1 MPNPAIWGDDP
12 VREVIIV
19 AVVFLLVGLFNA
31 WRLGWFSRKA
41 GKRRAAVLG
50 GGILVLLLM
59 GVWLFLGK

>member
-31 WRLGWFSRKA
+31 WRLGWFSRKV
-41 GKRRAAVLG
+41 GKRRVAALG
-50 GGILVLLLM
+50 GSILALLLM
-59 GVWLFLGK
+59 GAWLLFGK